1 MSVCRECGRP
11 IVWLWTV
18 GGKRMPCDPHRVAYW
33 QTPGGSRKI
42 VTISGEV
49 ESAETKPPVQEC
61 TPSGFGFVS
70 HFATCPAADEM
81 RKGRHKGK

>member
-11 IVWLWTV
+11 IVWIRTA
-18 GGKRMPCDPHRVAYW
+18 GGKRMPCDPQRVAYW

-42 VTISGEV
+42 VTMNGEV
-49 ESAETKPPVQEC
+49 VSAETSTPVQEC

-70 HFATCPAADEM
+70 HFATCTNPERFRKRDE
-81 RKGRHKGK
+81 KP